1 MIGWWPSD
9 SWTMRIL
16 IIHVGL
22 YVFKNLANP
31 TETKTQL
38 RALRS
43 VVVKGSAVLSIQK
56 VKLSNPKEEN
66 SV

>member
-1 MIGWWPSD
+1 
-9 SWTMRIL
+9 MRIL